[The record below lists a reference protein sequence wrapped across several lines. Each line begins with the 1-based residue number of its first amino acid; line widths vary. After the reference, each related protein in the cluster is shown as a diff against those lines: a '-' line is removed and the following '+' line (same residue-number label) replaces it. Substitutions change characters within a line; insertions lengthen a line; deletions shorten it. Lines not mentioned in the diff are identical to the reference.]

1 MILILAASI
10 ALCAIALLINP
21 NLINPLSE
29 EDRKRM
35 DRKRVGRYAFG
46 GLIATAA
53 VLVVLY
59 ICGIRN
65 DIVPI
70 FVIIPGVLV
79 TVTLIQCSLPKQ

>member
-10 ALCAIALLINP
+10 ALCAIAVLINP

-35 DRKRVGRYAFG
+35 DRKMVGRYAFW

>member
-1 MILILAASI
+1 MTLLLAILI
-10 ALCAIALLINP
+10 ALCAIAVRINP
-21 NLINPLSE
+21 SLINPLSE

-35 DRKRVGRYAFG
+35 DRKRASRCAFW